1 MQTYQHR
8 SWYNN
13 TGSSHCL
20 HRTGSERSPPSAAR
34 GSGDLRTLT
43 TCACWVASRCRCA
56 LPAACGVSME
66 HEPSCRRRARRS
78 PPVWEAEGVRGRGV
92 LAARARL
99 GLAESFRR
107 AADSARIRGGGA
119 TTTQSR
125 TMMTKFRP
133 RDAFWVQYRYKRQ
146 YATSIGAGPRDNS
159 DSKVWNTCIKERSYA
174 ASSPGSQP
182 IEFRPVAT
190 EAMGVGSNVAT

>member
-1 MQTYQHR
+1 MCLLGGEPVQMRTPR
-8 SWYNN
+8 SLW
-13 TGSSHCL
+13 GIHGA
-20 HRTGSERSPPSAAR
+20 RTVVSTAGT
-34 GSGDLRTLT
+34 TLAT
-43 TCACWVASRCRCA
+43 
-56 LPAACGVSME
+56 L
-66 HEPSCRRRARRS
+66 
-78 PPVWEAEGVRGRGV
+78 WEAEGVRGRGV

-159 DSKVWNTCIKERSYA
+159 DSKVWNTRIKERSYA